1 MSKGKVCTMASDSNK
16 FNRRSILKG
25 FGIGAAYMAMGSQVF
40 TPKSTYASARSNLP
54 GKDELFEKMPGPAT
68 VAVKKGNDRREMI
81 RAVLDN
87 IKDDIVKSI
96 GDKKILLKPNFVSTH
111 QPLCASHVD
120 ECREILQFLKDNGYD
135 QQITIGES
143 PAGGRTMEGFEYY
156 GYGDLEKEF
165 NVKLVDLNETPT
177 VPRFIM
183 GRENSILPVRI
194 ISMFLD
200 PDVYVISAAK
210 MKTHD
215 RAVTTLS
222 LKNVIMGSPVIM
234 RGENSKQKMHQTQ
247 IASPASILHFNLFQL
262 ATQGIYPDLGVVDGF
277 ESMEGDGPI
286 NGTPIDT
293 KIALASLDPLA
304 LDCIGTKMMLKDF
317 DPMWIG
323 YLQALG
329 WAGMGQTDLSKIT
342 VLGESLEDCQF
353 NFKPHWFMAQSYGL
367 EWSPS

>member
-1 MSKGKVCTMASDSNK
+1 MSKRKVFSMVSDSNK

-25 FGIGAAYMAMGSQVF
+25 FGVGAAYMVLGSQVF
-40 TPKSTYASARSNLP
+40 APKSAYASARSQLP
-54 GKDELFEKMPGPAT
+54 GKDELFEKKPGPAT
-68 VAVKKGNDRREMI
+68 VAIKKGNDRREII
-81 RAVLDN
+81 RAVLDS

-96 GDKKILLKPNFVSTH
+96 GNKKILIKPNFVTTNVE
-111 QPLCASHVD
+111 LCATHVD
-120 ECREILQFLKDNGYD
+120 EVRAILDFLKDIGYD

-143 PAGGRTMEGFEYY
+143 PAGRRTMEGFENY
-156 GYGDLEKEF
+156 GYTALEKEF
-165 NVKLVDLNETPT
+165 DVKLVDLNETPT

-200 PDVYVISAAK
+200 SDVYVISAAK

-222 LKNVIMGSPVIM
+222 LKNILMGSPVIT

-262 ATQGIYPDLGVVDGF
+262 ATQGIYPDLGVIDGF
-277 ESMEGDGPI
+277 EAMEGDGPI
-286 NGTPIDT
+286 RGTPVDT
-293 KIALASLDPLA
+293 KIAMASLDPLA

-323 YLQALG
+323 YLRALG
-329 WAGMGQTDLSKIT
+329 QAGMGQTDLSKVT
-342 VLGESLEDCQF
+342 VLGESIEDCQF
-353 NFKPHWFMAQSYGL
+353 NFRPHSYMAQSYGL
-367 EWSPS
+367 KWSPS